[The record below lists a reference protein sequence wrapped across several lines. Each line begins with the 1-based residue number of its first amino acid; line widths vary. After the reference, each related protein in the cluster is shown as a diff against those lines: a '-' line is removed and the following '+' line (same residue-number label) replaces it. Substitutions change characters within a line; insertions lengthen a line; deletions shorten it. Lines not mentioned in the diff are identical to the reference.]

1 MHLTPIFPPGLDS
14 ASVAATC
21 GCMGLKINWRRP
33 LTWILMPAVILL
45 VMVGIL
51 PPFPPAR
58 PTRPSQEQSEPAR
71 KDGDA

>member
-1 MHLTPIFPPGLDS
+1 
-14 ASVAATC
+14 
-21 GCMGLKINWRRP
+21 MGLKINWRRP